1 MNIYFDFEA
10 TQFSERVIS
19 IGATCEYGEF
29 GCLVS
34 SFAKKIT
41 PYITKL
47 TGITKEMVQGA
58 PTAEE
63 AFSDLRDWLNEISN
77 DEPMSYHCYGN
88 ADKYFLYN
96 TAKNI
101 TNEEIATFIRSL
113 ADSLL
118 DDSIIV
124 NHYLGV
130 DAIGVHKAL
139 QHFDATIPPQDH
151 DPVNDAI
158 ILSKLMNY
166 MENNYSIDQALY
178 LLTKPVIEKK
188 NKKKIEKRSFNIV
201 VTHTTDSNAKTRV
214 FYSYNDATQW
224 MYNKMKKKCPD
235 VKVKTILNHI
245 IKATDEN
252 TPYANWLWAKQYL

>member
-10 TQFSERVIS
+10 TQFSERVIA

-47 TGITKEMVQGA
+47 TGITKEMVKGA

-63 AFSDLRDWLNEISN
+63 AFSDLRDWLNEIN
-77 DEPMSYHCYGN
+77 DDEPMSYHCYGN

-96 TAKNI
+96 TARNI
-101 TNEEIATFIRSL
+101 KDEEIATFIRSL

-158 ILSKLMNY
+158 LLSKLMNH
-166 MENNYSIDQALY
+166 MENNYPINYALC
-178 LLTKPVIEKK
+178 LFAKPVVEKK
-188 NKKKIEKRSFNIV
+188 KKKKDKRPFNIV
-201 VTHTTDSNAKTRV
+201 VTHTTDSNAKIRI
-214 FYSYNDATQW
+214 FYNYDEATQW
-224 MYNKMKKKCPD
+224 MYSKMKKKCPD
-235 VKVKTILNHI
+235 VKVNTILNHI

-252 TPYANWLWAKQYL
+252 TPYANWLWTKQYI

>member
-1 MNIYFDFEA
+1 
-10 TQFSERVIS
+10 
-19 IGATCEYGEF
+19 
-29 GCLVS
+29 
-34 SFAKKIT
+34 
-41 PYITKL
+41 
-47 TGITKEMVQGA
+47 MVQGA

-77 DEPMSYHCYGN
+77 DEPMNYHCYGN
-88 ADKYFLYN
+88 TDKYFLYN

-101 TNEEIATFIRSL
+101 ANEEVAAFVRSL

-124 NHYLGV
+124 SHYLGV
-130 DAIGVHKAL
+130 NAIGVHKAL

-158 ILSKLMNY
+158 LLSKLMNY
-166 MENNYSIDQALY
+166 MENNYPINYALC
-178 LLTKPVIEKK
+178 LFTKPVVEKK
-188 NKKKIEKRSFNIV
+188 KKKKDKRPFNIV

-224 MYNKMKKKCPD
+224 MYKKMKKKCPD
-235 VKVKTILNHI
+235 VKIKTILNHI

>member
-10 TQFSERVIS
+10 TQFSERVIA

-47 TGITKEMVQGA
+47 TGITKEMVKGA

-63 AFSDLRDWLNEISN
+63 AFSDLRDWLNEISD

-88 ADKYFLYN
+88 ADKHFLYN
-96 TAKNI
+96 TARNI
-101 TNEEIATFIRSL
+101 KDEEIATFIRSL

-158 ILSKLMNY
+158 LLSKLMNH
-166 MENNYSIDQALY
+166 MENNYPINYALC
-178 LLTKPVIEKK
+178 LFAKPVVEKK
-188 NKKKIEKRSFNIV
+188 KKKKDKRPFNIV
-201 VTHTTDSNAKTRV
+201 VTHTTDSNAKTRI
-214 FYSYNDATQW
+214 FYNYNEATQW
-224 MYNKMKKKCPD
+224 MYSKMKKKCPD
-235 VKVKTILNHI
+235 VKVNTILNHI

-252 TPYANWLWAKQYL
+252 TPYANWIWTKQYV